1 MNTVSLT
8 LNQKQ
13 IDTLFETYRSKAVKT
28 PAYAQYQLKLDGCTI
43 TAYDSK
49 KVVFQG
55 RDAEEMAALFE
66 PKTLSQPP
74 LQHAAELNGYPQAG
88 SDEVGTGDYFGPVC
102 VCAAYVDAS
111 HASLMQ
117 SLGIQDSKQLSDEQI
132 LKIAPQ
138 LMAEI
143 PYSLLI
149 LDNYKY
155 NQVHQTQNL
164 NCIKAKLHNQAYLH
178 LRNKL
183 GQLPALSVIDQFTP
197 EASYYRYLK
206 NEREIVRG
214 ITFET
219 KAENKY
225 PAVACGSIIAR
236 FAFLKAMDTLS
247 EHYSFKLPKGAGP
260 ATEKLIQ
267 QFYELHGEQGLMNAA
282 KLHFKNTDKI
292 KR

>member
-66 PKTLSQPP
+66 PKTLSQPS
-74 LQHAAELNGYPQAG
+74 LQHAAELNDYPQAG

-132 LKIAPQ
+132 LKIAPK

-260 ATEKLIQ
+260 ATEEPIQ